1 MSNVS
6 VVPPIEAAE
15 REACAT
21 VFQQEWRIYRKMV
34 DHDYLFHRGAY
45 WHLHEVLLE
54 EAPRP
59 FRFLDLA
66 CGDATASAEALRGT
80 EVASYCGVDLSD
92 EALRIASRALAHLP
106 CPVTLHQGDFA
117 EALATRQEPADVIW
131 VGLSLHHLRSRAKLE
146 AMRAARRLLNERGM
160 LLVYENAS
168 PDDEDRDG
176 WLQRWDRQEPD
187 WTGLERHEWSR
198 ITAHVHACDFPETV
212 SEWRALGREAG
223 FASMTELFVAPT
235 NLFRLL
241 SFRT

>member
-1 MSNVS
+1 MKPANSWIVEMSNVS

-106 CPVTLHQGDFA
+106 CPVMLHQGDFA

-131 VGLSLHHLRSRAKLE
+131 IGLSLHHLRSRAKLE

-187 WTGLERHEWSR
+187 WTGARRRRFVGGARSGGFLRDRS
-198 ITAHVHACDFPETV
+198 
-212 SEWRALGREAG
+212 ALGE
-223 FASMTELFVAPT
+223 P
-235 NLFRLL
+235 
-241 SFRT
+241 FRTDDRCRPT